1 MRVEAVLSCVL
12 LWGLGEVVG
21 GPVCRYPPTQWC
33 STYQIAS
40 ACQVVHHCLET
51 KQLKVSEPVH
61 ISLYYECLCE
71 GCRGFLVLQ
80 LFPTWLL
87 LNEVM
92 NVTLVPYGNTMER
105 NESGKWIF
113 NCQHG
118 QEECTGN
125 MIEACLMHTLQNVK
139 RFFPIIF
146 CMESAPDVISAAQLC
161 LKVYEPTVDWTEIE
175 KCVNGNLGNKLMH
188 QNAER
193 TEALNPPHKYVP
205 WILVNG
211 GKKPPVCGLSEGRSP
226 FPDA

>member
-146 CMESAPDVISAAQLC
+146 CMESAPDVISAAQLVHSKE
-161 LKVYEPTVDWTEIE
+161 LQTQAMTSLF
-175 KCVNGNLGNKLMH
+175 NLVCNTYK
-188 QNAER
+188 
-193 TEALNPPHKYVP
+193 
-205 WILVNG
+205 

>member
-40 ACQVVHHCLET
+40 ACQ
-51 KQLKVSEPVH
+51 
-61 ISLYYECLCE
+61 
-71 GCRGFLVLQ
+71 
-80 LFPTWLL
+80 
-87 LNEVM
+87 
-92 NVTLVPYGNTMER
+92 ER

-211 GKKPPVCGLSEGRSP
+211 VHSKELQTQAMTSLFNLVCNTYKGKKPPVCGLSEGRSP